1 MQKLIDHTFN
11 YLRFAL
17 LGVAI
22 AFVINPYAAYGSPK
36 IDYVT
41 DTDDDGIP
49 DGIPIIQDPCPEEP
63 FQDRYHALCLDAAG
77 VILINFESQIEE
89 AFKRHKDDVFGNT
102 AAIAESIAIMFQ
114 WVLARVAN
122 QPAATYEEANI
133 MYCKGRHKG
142 QYSASLHSYI
152 NDLEE
157 FIQTLNRMKRT
168 AQWFELIYTVLRFK
182 YLVSLMKVIQLALDD
197 LITQYSEAE
206 VYTSFAY
213 NTLCEKKR

>member
-1 MQKLIDHTFN
+1 MLNSILN
-11 YLRFAL
+11 YSRLAL
-17 LGVAI
+17 LGVAM
-22 AFVINPYAAYGSPK
+22 AFVINPYAYGAQ
-36 IDYVT
+36 IDYIT

-49 DGIPIIQDPCPEEP
+49 DGIPIIQDPCPKEP
-63 FQDRYHALCLDAAG
+63 FYERYHARCLDSAG

-89 AFKRHKDDVFGNT
+89 AFIRHKDDVFGNT
-102 AAIAESIAIMFQ
+102 AAITESIAIMLQ
-114 WVLARVAN
+114 WVLARIAN

-133 MYCKGRHKG
+133 KYCKGRHKA
-142 QYSASLHSYI
+142 QHSASLHSYI

-157 FIQTLNRMKRT
+157 FINTLKRMRRIAILFKWIGKLMGS
-168 AQWFELIYTVLRFK
+168 ALIENT
-182 YLVSLMKVIQLALDD
+182 MAVIELALDD